1 MTEKED
7 FMEMSVADAAKF
19 LNVSERTIFRRL
31 KVGTLEKK
39 ADSEQLFVLIDPDTD
54 DIEVTGHDIVTDNDS
69 TDVSGD
75 FRIQLKELE
84 LENQKLEEMLKMKEE
99 QISFFKAEAQ
109 RLQLSLTFALNKNRG
124 FLSRLKTL
132 IFPKA
137 LATDSEI
144 QLEM

>member
-1 MTEKED
+1 
-7 FMEMSVADAAKF
+7 MEMSAADAAKF
-19 LNVSERTIFRRL
+19 FNVSERTIFRRL
-31 KVGTLEKK
+31 KVGSLQKK

-54 DIEVTGHDIVTDNDS
+54 DIEVSGGHDTVSSVSD
-69 TDVSGD
+69 DVSGD

-84 LENQKLEEMLKMKEE
+84 MENQKLEEMLKMKEE

-109 RLQLSLTFALNKNRG
+109 RLQFALTFALNRNRG
-124 FLSRLKTL
+124 FLSRLKSL

-137 LATDSEI
+137 LPTDSEI